1 MLNFVGLFCW
11 VLLPRTLFSA
21 PSEVENEE
29 QVGNQLWK
37 ALTDPAPLW
46 EWGKVLAGAQDQL
59 SSSSVGFVFVM
70 GI

>member
-29 QVGNQLWK
+29 QVGSQLWK
-37 ALTDPAPLW
+37 ALMDPAPLW
-46 EWGKVLAGAQDQL
+46 EWGKALAGAQDQL